1 MISASCALAMLAA
14 AVGVSTPGAYPEEVR
29 QHLTEAADGRLRFR
43 YSKSA
48 AVAAWGG
55 DDSTARSAR

>member
-1 MISASCALAMLAA
+1 MLAA